1 MRTTVSWW
9 SAAIAM
15 VALALG
21 IWIGAPTV
29 TRADPNGEEHDDD
42 KGGHVHVPAP
52 LEYADLHAPLSIW
65 TDPKMIARG
74 KEIYATMCA
83 VCHGDSGDG
92 KGPAGVAL
100 PLKQIGRASG
110 RGRGEISVG

>member
-1 MRTTVSWW
+1 MRTRVSWW
-9 SAAIAM
+9 SAVIAM

-29 TRADPNGEEHDDD
+29 TLADPNGEKHEDE
-42 KGGHVHVPAP
+42 GGHAHVPAP
-52 LEYADLHAPLSIW
+52 LEYADRHVPPSVW

-74 KEIYATMCA
+74 KEIYTTTCA

-100 PLKQIGRASG
+100 ALKPVSFQAKAGVA
-110 RGRGEISVG
+110 E